1 MNIVTFDLVMSAV
14 VYVVLIYFMITLLK
28 KRRRSTDSDDD
39 NDGGISVSGPPQI
52 DLPPGVCLP
61 DDPKRKVPMDQEEVL
76 I

>member
-1 MNIVTFDLVMSAV
+1 MSLVTFDLVLSGL
-14 VYVVLIYFMITLLK
+14 VYLVLVYFMITLLK
-28 KRRRSTDSDDD
+28 KRRKSTDSDDD

-61 DDPKRKVPMDQEEVL
+61 DDPIRIVREEQEEVL

>member
-1 MNIVTFDLVMSAV
+1 MNAVTFDLVLSGI

-28 KRRRSTDSDDD
+28 KRKKSTDSDDD

-61 DDPKRKVPMDQEEVL
+61 DTPTRRKIEEPEEVFY
-76 I
+76 